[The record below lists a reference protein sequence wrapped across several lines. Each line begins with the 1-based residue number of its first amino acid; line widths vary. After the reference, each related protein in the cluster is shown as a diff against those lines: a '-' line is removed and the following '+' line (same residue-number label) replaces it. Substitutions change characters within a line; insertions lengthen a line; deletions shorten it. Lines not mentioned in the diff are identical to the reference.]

1 MTHWLAYIPHLP
13 AWTGWVTMQRLA
25 NGDPTW

>member
-13 AWTGWVTMQRLA
+13 TWTGWPTLAAIA
-25 NGDPTW
+25 NGEKLW